1 MKKYVAVSQGIVIAE
16 FKNIAEAQKF
26 AEEENEDYYDYV
38 QQCIDSKEE
47 IADNEVYIY
56 EEEVKEIVT

>member
-26 AEEENEDYYDYV
+26 AEEENKDYYDYV
-38 QQCIDSKEE
+38 QQCIDNKEE

-56 EEEVKEIVT
+56 EEEIKEIEV